1 LRTIAIETAAALENI
16 DLFEMASRDRDM
28 RKELEVA
35 SDIQSKL
42 FPTHFPKLTTG
53 QLAGCCY
60 PARTTG
66 GDYYDYVEL
75 PGRKIGLIMCDVPG
89 KGMPAALQAASLE
102 KILGLQIPASSN
114 LAELVER
121 VNRELIASSG
131 SGKASTLFYGDFDGA
146 TRRLEYINA
155 GHPPPLVLAEQGSQF
170 LDATGLPLGLFPEI
184 THQARALVLPPG
196 AMLLVYSDGAI
207 DARNVS
213 GESFGRERLAGT
225 LFRELASD
233 AERALARVVADIRD
247 FEGDALLEDDQ
258 TFLLFKVYPE

>member
-1 LRTIAIETAAALENI
+1 LENI

-28 RKELEVA
+28 RKELELA
-35 SDIQSKL
+35 SDIQAKL

-102 KILGLQIPASSN
+102 KILGLQIPASPN
-114 LAELVER
+114 LGELVQR
-121 VNRELIASSG
+121 VNRELIASAG
-131 SGKASTLFYGDFDGA
+131 VGKASTLFYGVFDGA
-146 TRRLEYINA
+146 TRRLDYVNA
-155 GHPPPLVLAEQGSQF
+155 GHPPPLVLTAQGSQF
-170 LDATGLPLGLFPEI
+170 LDSTGLPLGLFPEI
-184 THQARALVLPPG
+184 AHQARSLVLPPG

-207 DARNVS
+207 DVRNLG

-225 LFRELASD
+225 LSRELASD
-233 AERALARVVADIRD
+233 AARALARVVADIRD

-258 TFLLFKVYPE
+258 TFLLLKVYPE